1 MSLDLESFELLRAA
15 VQRFVLEK
23 LIPAENFVEANDEVP
38 AALIEDMKQMGLFG
52 LSIPETY
59 GGIGLSMSQECQVA
73 YEFG

>member
-52 LSIPETY
+52 LSISETY
-59 GGIGLSMSQECQVA
+59 GS
-73 YEFG
+73 FGVRHGATCVE

>member
-1 MSLDLESFELLRAA
+1 MSLDLESCELLRAA

-38 AALIEDMKQMGLFG
+38 AALIEDIKQMGLFG